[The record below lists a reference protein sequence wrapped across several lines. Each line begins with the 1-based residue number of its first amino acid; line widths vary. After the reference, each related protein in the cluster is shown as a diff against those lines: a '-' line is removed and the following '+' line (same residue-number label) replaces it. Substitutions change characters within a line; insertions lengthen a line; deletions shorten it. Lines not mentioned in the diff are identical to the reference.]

1 MNNDALTEF
10 LKQNVGQAIDAYL
23 FNLALGTRSAIQVP
37 GVCHCNEQPQNGFPA
52 EPGNLLTQSFDKR
65 QREIDIAKDYV
76 ARTQALFNQF
86 GSAEL
91 KTSHVRF
98 PELLNAL
105 ESNDVRLVV
114 LGEFSRGKSYLL
126 NSLLGIEVLPTA
138 TQTTTA
144 INTFLKALPKGE
156 TERHILVHWQD
167 KKRAPQRVEWL
178 EDDALER
185 WGTELDHTHADVRK
199 DVDHIELF
207 LNPPLLDKGLVLV
220 DTPGLQT
227 IAEGH
232 AAITRKAINEAH
244 IALFVQSADQ
254 LGGNQ
259 TEWDFMESTLKN
271 SFQKF
276 ITIIN
281 KWDLVLE
288 PKDKKARE
296 RGEAKNIEMSL
307 QTVKDNFARVLKDV
321 PNSEAELAMLTDE
334 NHLMGVSAEWAQS
347 EDPHK
352 RSRSGIDRLSAR
364 IVSMVASGEAMRA
377 IVGTPLRHLSDVQ
390 AQLIGAITEQLKEI
404 NSTDSLVT
412 RRQQLK
418 DRESKISL
426 LENDA
431 EIATANS
438 LSEHNNSADLTAE
451 KVRKEL
457 IQPMKQLKT
466 KVEDKVTESYVE
478 KMLGKAL
485 QDSSSPQ
492 IGLPPELDKELK
504 RVQEQ
509 VGKSWEVQKKAMQ
522 KTLGDLREGYLE
534 KMQKHAKNF
543 DAKLGNKTIEMPSL
557 IVNLEFD
564 FSDLQDHQKQMADLK
579 KKLDDAEN
587 NKQEI
592 DSQLAQGLLTERQA
606 MEAKQRAQQEAD
618 SARRRIDNLGLP
630 PSPKTY
636 SEKVEVSRSGVW
648 GWIKDRFSTDYEWRE
663 RTDDS
668 NVREWRKNRDVLN
681 SELENK
687 KEIEE
692 RLQKEAQAKAGQRMK
707 AELASKAAQKEAA
720 RKEEELKNAEQKQK
734 KLEKTMV
741 ADTVK
746 RLRGE
751 TLTQLEQA
759 IEALDIY
766 AKETVKS
773 TFKEQAHLLKAV
785 IDETLLEP
793 LNAEI
798 AQKQAIQQL
807 LQEGEAAIQA
817 KRASLEQGLK
827 DIQDVQCLTL
837 KRLQAA

>member
-1 MNNDALTEF
+1 MHNLTSSSPA
-10 LKQNVGQAIDAYL
+10 K
-23 FNLALGTRSAIQVP
+23 SAD
-37 GVCHCNEQPQNGFPA
+37 
-52 EPGNLLTQSFDKR
+52 LLTQSFDER
-65 QREIDIAKDYV
+65 QREIGIAKDYV
-76 ARTQALFNQF
+76 ARTQALFEAF

-91 KTSHVRF
+91 KTSHARF

-114 LGEFSRGKSYLL
+114 LGEFSRGKSFLL
-126 NSLLGIEVLPTA
+126 NSLLGIKVLPTA

-156 TERHILVHWQD
+156 TERYIRVHWQD
-167 KKRAPQRVEWL
+167 KKRPVERVEWI
-178 EDDALER
+178 DNDALQR
-185 WGTELDHTHADVRK
+185 WGTELEHTNADLRQQ
-199 DVDHIELF
+199 VDHIELF
-207 LNPPLLDKGLVLV
+207 LSHPLLDKGLVLV

-227 IAEGH
+227 IVKHHE
-232 AAITRKAINEAH
+232 AITRKAIAEAH

-259 TEWDFMESTLKN
+259 TEWDFMESTLKSN
-271 SFQKF
+271 FQKF
-276 ITIIN
+276 ITLIN

-288 PKDKKARE
+288 PEDDIAQN
-296 RGEAKNIEMSL
+296 RGEEENVKRSL
-307 QTVKDNFARVLKDV
+307 QIVKNNFASVLKNS
-321 PNSEAELAMLTDE
+321 PNCETELVTLTDKD
-334 NHLMGVSAEWAQS
+334 HLMGVSAKWAQS
-347 EDPHK
+347 K
-352 RSRSGIDRLSAR
+352 RADERERSGIDRLSAR
-364 IVSMVASGEAMRA
+364 IVSMVASGEAMQQ
-377 IVGTPLRHLSDVQ
+377 ILLKPLQQLSAVQ
-390 AQLIGAITEQLKEI
+390 AQLVERIEAQLKEI
-404 NSTDSLVT
+404 NSTDSLEI
-412 RRQQLK
+412 RRRDLK
-418 DRESKISL
+418 DQESKIESL
-426 LENDA
+426 QTNAKLETTESFGDHDRA
-431 EIATANS
+431 AT
-438 LSEHNNSADLTAE
+438 LTADQ
-451 KVRKEL
+451 VRIAL
-457 IQPMKQLKT
+457 IDPMKQLKG
-466 KVEDKVTESYVE
+466 KVEDKVTESYVK
-478 KMLGKAL
+478 KMLNKAL

-492 IGLPPELDKELK
+492 VGLPPELDKELK

-534 KMQKHAKNF
+534 KMQKHAKDF
-543 DAKLGNKTIEMPSL
+543 DAKLGSKTIEMPTL

-618 SARRRIDNLGLP
+618 RARRQIDNLGSA
-630 PSPKTY
+630 PSPQTY

-681 SELENK
+681 TELENK

-707 AELASKAAQKEAA
+707 AELASKAAQKEAD
-720 RKEEELKNAEQKQK
+720 RKEKEFKDAEQKQK
-734 KLEKTMV
+734 DLEKTMV
-741 ADTVK
+741 ADTVR

-766 AKETVKS
+766 AKETVQK
-773 TFKEQAHLLKAV
+773 TFTEQAHLLKAA
-785 IDETLLEP
+785 IDEKLLEP

-798 AQKQAIQQL
+798 AQKQVIQQL

-827 DIQDVQCLTL
+827 DIQEVQCMTL